1 MQPFRYHVFVCDQQK
16 PEGAPSCG
24 ARGGLA
30 VIEGLLRE
38 VAARGLESQV
48 QVTACG
54 SLGLCESGPNAVV
67 YPEGTWYCGLTPGD
81 APELVEEH
89 FRHGRP
95 LEIGRA
101 SCRER

>member
-30 VIEGLLRE
+30 VIEALRREVAARGFGGLAVIEALRRE

-48 QVTACG
+48 QVSACG
-54 SLGLCESGPNAVV
+54 SLGFCESGPNAVV
-67 YPEGTWYCGLTPGD
+67 YPEGTWYCGLTPAD
-81 APELVEEH
+81 APELVEE
-89 FRHGRP
+89 
-95 LEIGRA
+95 
-101 SCRER
+101 

>member
-1 MQPFRYHVFVCDQQK
+1 MQPFRYHVFICDQQK

-30 VIEGLLRE
+30 VIEALRRE
-38 VAARGLESQV
+38 IAVQGLEGQV

-67 YPEGTWYCGLTPGD
+67 YPEGTWYCGLTPAD
-81 APELVEEH
+81 APELVDADIRNGPPEA
-89 FRHGRP
+89 R
-95 LEIGRA
+95 LER
-101 SCRER
+101 REVVT